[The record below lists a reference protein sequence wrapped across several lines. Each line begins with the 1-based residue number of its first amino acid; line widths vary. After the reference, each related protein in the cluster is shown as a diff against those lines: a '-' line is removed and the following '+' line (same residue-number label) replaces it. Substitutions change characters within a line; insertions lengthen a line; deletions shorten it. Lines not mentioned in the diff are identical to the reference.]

1 MCCKGSGSSSKGGK
15 GRRVS
20 LRSSQS
26 SWMML
31 LSGKDRKPRLLP
43 ARSVQER
50 THGVLK
56 INFNLKKK
64 KKFEQVTVS
73 SYEYKL
79 ALEYS
84 KLLEIH

>member
-1 MCCKGSGSSSKGGK
+1 
-15 GRRVS
+15 
-20 LRSSQS
+20 
-26 SWMML
+26 MML

-43 ARSVQER
+43 ARSAQER
-50 THGVLK
+50 THSVLK

-79 ALEYS
+79 AL
-84 KLLEIH
+84 

>member
-1 MCCKGSGSSSKGGK
+1 
-15 GRRVS
+15 
-20 LRSSQS
+20 
-26 SWMML
+26 MMI

-43 ARSVQER
+43 ARCVQER
-50 THGVLK
+50 TQGILK

-79 ALEYS
+79 AL
-84 KLLEIH
+84 